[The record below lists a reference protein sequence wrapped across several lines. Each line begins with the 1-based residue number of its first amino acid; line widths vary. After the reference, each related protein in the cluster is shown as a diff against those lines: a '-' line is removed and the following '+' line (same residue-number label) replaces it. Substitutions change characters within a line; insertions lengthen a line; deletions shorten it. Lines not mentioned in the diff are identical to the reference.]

1 MTDKNYTHIVAV
13 VDDSGSM
20 QSVATEMNQTLNTYF
35 REQAE
40 VEGTCLVD
48 YYSFGSYVNGLYVDR
63 NISTAEAGI
72 TGRSGLTALLDAIG
86 QAMTEAGRKFA
97 RLPEAR
103 RPGNVQVVVVTDGM
117 ENASKRWSPEKVR
130 ELIQKQTD
138 VYKWDVVFLGANIDA
153 VEVGERFGI
162 LANKALS
169 FDINNADALAATG
182 ASLSSYTTNYRSAG
196 AAAASFSDDDRKKAM
211 AGNA

>member
-20 QSVATEMNQTLNTYF
+20 SSVADEMNQTLNTYF

-48 YYSFGSYVNGLYVDR
+48 YYSFGSQVSRLYGDR
-63 NISTAEAGI
+63 DISTAEAGI
-72 TGRSGLTALLDAIG
+72 AGRSGLTALLDAIG
-86 QAMTEAGRKFA
+86 RAMTEAGQKFA

-103 RPGNVQVVVVTDGM
+103 RPGSVQVVVVTDGM
-117 ENASKRWSPEKVR
+117 ENASRMWTPERVR
-130 ELIQKQTD
+130 DLIQKQTD

-153 VEVGERFGI
+153 VEVGARFGI
-162 LANKALS
+162 KSEKALT
-169 FDINNADALAATG
+169 FDINNAEALAATS
-182 ASLSSYTTNYRSAG
+182 ASLSNYTTTYRGAGG
-196 AAAASFSDDDRKKAM
+196 AAAGFSDDDRKKAM
-211 AGNA
+211 AGS